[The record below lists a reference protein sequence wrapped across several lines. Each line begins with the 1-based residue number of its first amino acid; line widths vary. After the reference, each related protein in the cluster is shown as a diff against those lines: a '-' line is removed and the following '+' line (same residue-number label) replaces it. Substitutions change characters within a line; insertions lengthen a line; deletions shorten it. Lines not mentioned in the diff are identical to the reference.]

1 MFKGACKI
9 LYVKKFLRN
18 LYINLLEFS
27 NLLYEMG
34 QDFLDSQYKGME
46 RIFDLNRYPAQNLG
60 NLIAKH
66 LRPDILYHARYLFRY
81 PVRVFG
87 HIFGI
92 KADIK

>member
-18 LYINLLEFS
+18 LYILLEFS

-46 RIFDLNRYPAQNLG
+46 RIFDLNRYPAQCL
-60 NLIAKH
+60 
-66 LRPDILYHARYLFRY
+66 
-81 PVRVFG
+81 V
-87 HIFGI
+87 IFGI
-92 KADIK
+92 GADMKLSVLLLPDIHDGMISR